1 MKHCYGICNGAI
13 IYRLLWNIPQNLEDR
28 SSCSQMFFQT
38 GVLNNFAIFTGKH
51 LCWSLFM
58 IKLKAWRPT
67 TILKIDRKT
76 DVFLWK
82 LFRTLFLQN
91 TTGGCFWEENTC
103 FKAFLFTFTEV
114 AAWNFIERLQQIVFS
129 GISAKFFR
137 TSFLYNTLR
146 QLFVLFQFSIHIL
159 SLKWPLKLRIR
170 VYFAQILEVEFNS
183 DSMIHVISLG
193 PSIQFS

>member
-67 TILKIDRKT
+67 TILKRDPKT
-76 DVFLWK
+76 GVFLWK
-82 LFRTLFLQN
+82 LFRTF
-91 TTGGCFWEENTC
+91 
-103 FKAFLFTFTEV
+103 FTEHHWWLLLRGKHLFQSISFYLHWSCSLKLYWKTP
-114 AAWNFIERLQQIVFS
+114 ADCFFGDFCKVFQN
-129 GISAKFFR
+129 I
-137 TSFLYNTLR
+137 
-146 QLFVLFQFSIHIL
+146 LFVKHPQTTVCL
-159 SLKWPLKLRIR
+159 
-170 VYFAQILEVEFNS
+170 
-183 DSMIHVISLG
+183 ISVFH
-193 PSIQFS
+193 PHTFIKVTS